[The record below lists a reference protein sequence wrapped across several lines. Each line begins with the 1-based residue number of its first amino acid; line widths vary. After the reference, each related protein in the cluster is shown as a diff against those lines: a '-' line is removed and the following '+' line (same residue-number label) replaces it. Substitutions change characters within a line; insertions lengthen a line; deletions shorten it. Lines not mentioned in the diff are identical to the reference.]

1 MVVKLQIIYIAE
13 DRCRF
18 REIRK
23 RVREEFSVATDIDNS
38 NYFLYFGLEDSG
50 FRKFCLPNENVG
62 QILCIII
69 LFPCLSP
76 CRQDQFVILYFTL
89 HILLLSR
96 AILL

>member
-1 MVVKLQIIYIAE
+1 MAE
-13 DRCRF
+13 DWRRF

-23 RVREEFSVATDIDNS
+23 RVREEFSVATDIDNV
-38 NYFLYFGLEDSG
+38 NYFPYFG
-50 FRKFCLPNENVG
+50 FRRLFFQNGGVG

-69 LFPCLSP
+69 LFPCSSP

-96 AILL
+96 AILV